1 MWEKWAN
8 QKKQF
13 SQSFTNW
20 GLLCKNTWKSCNIT
34 KSEYPCRI
42 FGRFFFVTAY
52 SIVCNF
58 QIIPKI
64 QLYHMN
70 DFCLNFYFFAQFL
83 KELKNIEK
91 SAKLTRRSGKLLTTK
106 GKKICFS
113 LFVYFYT
120 TESFK
125 TNLLLPH
132 YTLHFMVVSGCLAVC
147 LPIYQSHFVFINAS
161 FLSIYKFML
170 LYLVCLSCLPLC
182 SLFLS
187 LVINCFSVFKENPH
201 FWPHLGPSVF
211 QSFTNGSS
219 SHIILDFCFS
229 VNNFLFFLLFLYF
242 PFLFFLSFFLYTIQF
257 F

>member
-1 MWEKWAN
+1 
-8 QKKQF
+8 
-13 SQSFTNW
+13 
-20 GLLCKNTWKSCNIT
+20 
-34 KSEYPCRI
+34 
-42 FGRFFFVTAY
+42 
-52 SIVCNF
+52 
-58 QIIPKI
+58 
-64 QLYHMN
+64 MN
-70 DFCLNFYFFAQFL
+70 DFWLNFYFFEQFL
-83 KELKNIEK
+83 KEFKNIEK
-91 SAKLTRRSGKLLTTK
+91 SAKLTTK
-106 GKKICFS
+106 WKIICFS

-229 VNNFLFFLLFLYF
+229 VNNFFVFLVISVFSISS
-242 PFLFFLSFFLYTIQF
+242 LSFFFSYTPFYF